1 MNYGAGRRR
10 GTFILWR
17 GGSDGAQ
24 TFRDQIRR
32 KLEAPHPAAVTGRSL
47 CPDWGGVF
55 QSDGRRKPGNEKR
68 GKKMYEDGEVNY
80 FVYSSSDGAAGCVK
94 YLNVTPQ

>member
-10 GTFILWR
+10 GKFILWR

-32 KLEAPHPAAVTGRSL
+32 KLEAPHPAAVTGAFSL
-47 CPDWGGVF
+47 SRLGGF
-55 QSDGRRKPGNEKR
+55 
-68 GKKMYEDGEVNY
+68 
-80 FVYSSSDGAAGCVK
+80 FSSLMGAE
-94 YLNVTPQ
+94 NQERTET